1 MKALPSGKQVSQIL
15 LEPMQLKALAAYLAL
30 IDLKRYSP
38 ATRRS
43 YGTAFRYFLSGFPG
57 RKPSVISK
65 AEIMDWLL
73 RQQKVHDWSGSYQN
87 LMINAIKFFYE
98 QLLKRPR
105 EEYDLP
111 RAKEPHL
118 LPNIL
123 SVEEVLRLFEC
134 TGNRKHR
141 LLLMLAY
148 SGGLRISEVVNL
160 ELLPVPGSPGVFQA
174 AFSPASNGLYSVEAL
189 SRKDTR
195 DGKPYFELVLNDGQ
209 GKLTLKAWSDAPA
222 FAFCEGSCVGAF
234 VEVQG
239 DFFCRGGKRR
249 WDRFQGPR

>member
-1 MKALPSGKQVSQIL
+1 MRAEPEQRPWGNESASIRQAGQPDPVGADAIESTGGLPRADRSQ
-15 LEPMQLKALAAYLAL
+15 
-30 IDLKRYSP
+30 RYSP

-134 TGNRKHR
+134 TGNRKHW

-160 ELLPVPGSPGVFQA
+160 ELADVTA
-174 AFSPASNGLYSVEAL
+174 A
-189 SRKDTR
+189 
-195 DGKPYFELVLNDGQ
+195 
-209 GKLTLKAWSDAPA
+209 AWS
-222 FAFCEGSCVGAF
+222 ST
-234 VEVQG
+234 
-239 DFFCRGGKRR
+239 
-249 WDRFQGPR
+249 